1 MRRLDS
7 RDQKSDNRA
16 TARAGEPRNSLCSTM
31 IQTLPRRLSNLLIL
45 SRSRSVA
52 KPVINLPYVRA
63 FSTPSDTDP
72 PQPLLN
78 TGEQAI
84 YDKLSSRFPGR
95 QLQVQD
101 VSGPPIPFSLSTSVR
116 LMGAIRGLR
125 IILCDLDIFTSF
137 QRVEYHQAAQTGQRV
152 SEGGY

>member
-7 RDQKSDNRA
+7 RDQKSDNRV

-63 FSTPSDTDP
+63 FSTP
-72 PQPLLN
+72 
-78 TGEQAI
+78 